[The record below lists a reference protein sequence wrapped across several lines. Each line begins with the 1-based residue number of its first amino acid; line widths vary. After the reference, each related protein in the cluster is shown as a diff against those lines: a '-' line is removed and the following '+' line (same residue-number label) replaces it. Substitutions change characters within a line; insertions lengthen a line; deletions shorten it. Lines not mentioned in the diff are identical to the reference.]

1 MTRADGPA
9 VIGLLGGMSWPST
22 LAYYRALNEGVAK
35 ALGGSHSARVVIWS
49 QDYAEVER
57 LQLSGDWDGAGDL
70 LAAGARGLEAA
81 GADLVA
87 IACNTMHR
95 VSGAVRAACDLPLV
109 DIVEVTA
116 EAARQ
121 RGISR
126 AAVLGTRFT
135 AGGALFDAALT
146 ARGVEPVLPGPA
158 DQALIDRI
166 IYDELCRGSVTDAA
180 TRAFTDLRERLRGEG
195 VDGVILA
202 CTELGLLLPTAEHG
216 RPAVLDTVDVHV
228 EALVAASLGGAGG
241 TGSAGGPVIAGGKRS
256 AGGTGAAGSA
266 GDARRTGAATAATA
280 ASGTAVAAAE
290 VGGT

>member
-1 MTRADGPA
+1 MTATDGPA

-22 LAYYRALNEGVAK
+22 LTYYRALNEGVGR

-57 LQLSGDWDGAGDL
+57 RQLAGDWDGAGAL
-70 LAAGARGLEAA
+70 LAAGARRLEAA

-116 EAARQ
+116 EAARR
-121 RGISR
+121 RGVSR

-135 AGGALFDAALT
+135 ARGALFDGALA

-158 DQALIDRI
+158 DQALIDHI
-166 IYDELCRGSVTDAA
+166 IYDELCRGTVSDAA
-180 TRAFTDLRERLRGEG
+180 AAAFTDLRERLRNEG

-202 CTELGLLLPTAEHG
+202 CTELGLLVPAAERG
-216 RPAVLDTVDVHV
+216 SPAVLDTAEVHV
-228 EALVAASLGGAGG
+228 EALVAASLGDR
-241 TGSAGGPVIAGGKRS
+241 AGGPAHVS
-256 AGGTGAAGSA
+256 GA
-266 GDARRTGAATAATA
+266 RP
-280 ASGTAVAAAE
+280 AVAAIATTAPT
-290 VGGT
+290 GYGT